1 MNVKK
6 VGSGQRLDFH
16 CGIFWYCSASWLWFS
31 ERAEARW
38 CIRALPFLVHPFC
51 FCTATTKQYFADIT
65 LQAAGSFFSRLRGW
79 ELFLNQPF
87 LKTIGFFDETSFY

>member
-6 VGSGQRLDFH
+6 VGSGQRLDFY
-16 CGIFWYCSASWLWFS
+16 CGIFWYCSASWLWFR

-65 LQAAGSFFSRLRGW
+65 LQAAGSFFTPERLG
-79 ELFLNQPF
+79 
-87 LKTIGFFDETSFY
+87 TFFEPTFFENHWVLDETSFY